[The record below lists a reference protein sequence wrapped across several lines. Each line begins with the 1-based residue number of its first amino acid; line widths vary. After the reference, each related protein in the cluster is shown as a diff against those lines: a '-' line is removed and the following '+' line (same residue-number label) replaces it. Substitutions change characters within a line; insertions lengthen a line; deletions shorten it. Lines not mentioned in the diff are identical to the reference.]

1 MKELKAFVRV
11 ERIDPII
18 HALKASGIQHMTV
31 THVRAIGTC
40 IDTIDTR
47 VSLELGS
54 CYENMVKLEIVCHE
68 YRTEELVSIIEREA
82 HTGRSGDGII
92 YVCPVEMA
100 VRIRT
105 GQRDHEALTHEH

>member
-1 MKELKAFVRV
+1 MKSLKAYVRV
-11 ERIDPII
+11 ERIDPVI
-18 HALKASGIQHMTV
+18 HALKGAGIEHMSV
-31 THVRAIGTC
+31 AHIRAIGTS
-40 IDTIDTR
+40 IDVSDTR

-54 CYENMVKLEIVCHE
+54 RYENMVKLEIVCHDD
-68 YRTEELVSIIEREA
+68 RAEELMSIIEREA

-105 GQRDHEALTHEH
+105 GERDHDALH